1 MLTAGADACGRG
13 LRCSYG
19 RLRTELRITG
29 NSQLEDTTM
38 HDPKIWE
45 SLNHLTDGESVT
57 DAMLDMGGKVSDCD
71 HRQDV
76 ARLLA
81 TLYCK
86 ATDKSELLQLLKYAY
101 IQIRKAEHAVMAVR
115 EGDTDD

>member
-1 MLTAGADACGRG
+1 MWQGT
-13 LRCSYG
+13 
-19 RLRTELRITG
+19 TEGTKVY
-29 NSQLEDTTM
+29 DPM

-57 DAMLDMGGKVSDCD
+57 NAILDMGGKVSDCD

-86 ATDKSELLQLLKYAY
+86 ATDKSDLLQFLKYAY
-101 IQIRKAEHAVMAVR
+101 IQIRRAEHAVMAVR
-115 EGDTDD
+115 EGDADA